1 MRKMF
6 GWSAIAVALIVTP
19 AVAGSAANEPLR
31 VGDRVGALK
40 GGTRSFVPADRLL
53 TFIGFLAV
61 GTGIMVYVS
70 NQDSD
75 KPASP

>member
-1 MRKMF
+1 MRKMLV
-6 GWSAIAVALIVTP
+6 WSAIAVALIVTP
-19 AVAGSAANEPLR
+19 AVAGPIANEPLR
-31 VGDRVGALK
+31 AGDRVGALK
-40 GGTRSFVPADRLL
+40 GDARSFVPTDRLL

-61 GTGIMVYVS
+61 STGIMVYVS